1 MRYIRFKEEGSGMSV
16 RCRLLSDKA
25 PASSEFLSQLAK
37 SKPSFDANHAIWTGP
52 ELSCPLPASVL
63 QDRLKTC
70 RPGIFSTS
78 DYFTAPAGDC

>member
-63 QDRLKTC
+63 PEELASKLV
-70 RPGIFSTS
+70 PE
-78 DYFTAPAGDC
+78 